1 MDDALRAA
9 CARAVHVIAPDGERI
24 RAGRAVLLV
33 METLGTPGPWSLLA
47 RKPWVW
53 MVEAVYT
60 AVAVNR
66 GLLGR
71 LFLPRDAGCPPRR
84 NRDD

>member
-60 AVAVNR
+60 AGAENR
-66 GLLGR
+66 GPLRR
-71 LFLPRDAGCPPRR
+71 LFLPRGDACKPHK
-84 NRDD
+84 DD